1 MFIFCMILRCVVH
14 VTISFVCWKG
24 HIVSNDTQNLFY
36 AYIYMCLFL
45 FAKKKKTTKKQQN
58 KIKNRFFTLLIS
70 FNMLPTSARISSSLK
85 Q

>member
-36 AYIYMCLFL
+36 AYICVYFFL
-45 FAKKKKTTKKQQN
+45 QKKKKTKKAVKQ
-58 KIKNRFFTLLIS
+58 IKNRFYTLLIS

>member
-36 AYIYMCLFL
+36 AYICVYFFL
-45 FAKKKKTTKKQQN
+45 QKKNNKKSSKTNQKQILYFAY
-58 KIKNRFFTLLIS
+58 FF
-70 FNMLPTSARISSSLK
+70 
-85 Q
+85 